1 VRQAD
6 TQLRTLTNTLSAQ
19 LMLAPTLFGMD
30 RGDELA
36 DERDRNAEERD
47 DAAEASD
54 RAQDALDRLAD
65 DRDAIDLVAFFWK
78 RRRAS
83 SIGRPWMTP

>member
-1 VRQAD
+1 
-6 TQLRTLTNTLSAQ
+6 
-19 LMLAPTLFGMD
+19 MLAPTLFGMD

-65 DRDAIDLVAFFWK
+65 DRDAIDLVAFFEEETSK
-78 RRRAS
+78 LDRAAVDDALTKIDWQAQVS
-83 SIGRPWMTP
+83 SSRT